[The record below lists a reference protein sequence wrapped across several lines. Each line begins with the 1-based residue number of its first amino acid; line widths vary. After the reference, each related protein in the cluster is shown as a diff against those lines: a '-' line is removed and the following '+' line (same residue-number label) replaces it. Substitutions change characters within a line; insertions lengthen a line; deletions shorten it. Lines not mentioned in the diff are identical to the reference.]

1 MSCLFTKKYEM
12 NAPVKKW
19 SLLLLAAA
27 FEACFPA
34 SAAETDAVSHST
46 QQCARAGALL
56 SVAGALHL
64 PGEQSERKVF
74 GMNVGWRFFKGPEA
88 PEGVYSPGF
97 DDSKWARV
105 NLPHGLEVLPEEA
118 SGGVNYR
125 GKAWYR
131 KTFTAPRELQGRR
144 NTLYFEGIMGRSEIW
159 VNGHRAVEHFGG
171 YLPVII
177 DLEPWLVPG
186 KKNVV
191 VVMAD
196 NADDASYPPGKP
208 QDHLD
213 FSYFGGIYRDVYL
226 LSTGQV
232 YITDPNEVDTVAGGG
247 IFFHTET
254 LDAEKGLA
262 TALVKVQVTNGT
274 QEQRAV
280 QVCAAMKD
288 ARGKEIARAAEPL
301 ELPTG
306 QRGEVLLRM
315 NMAGIKAWS
324 PDEPNL
330 YRLDVKVAENGEEE
344 AVVLDDR
351 TLAVGLRTICLDGKG
366 LTLNGALY
374 PEKLIGGNRH
384 QDFAT
389 LGNAVPNNLQEQDA
403 VKLRRAGMRVIRSA
417 HYPLDP
423 AFMDACD
430 RLGLFVIVAT
440 PGWQFWGQGPFA
452 ERVFSDIRQMV
463 RRDRNRPCIL
473 MWEPILNETHYP
485 ADFAQKA
492 HDAVCEEYPYS
503 GCYSACDSVAEGGAP
518 YEVIYAHPV
527 TGDKLWSIRK
537 RTDDKPYFTREF
549 GDNVDDWSAQN
560 STSRAARRWGEVP
573 MLVQAIHYL
582 KTPFSYTTL
591 ETLNAAPPYHFGA
604 CLWHPFDHQRG
615 YHSDPFYGGILDA
628 FRQPKT
634 AYYAFMSQR
643 PVRSANVLGSG
654 PMVYIANE
662 CTPFSPADVTVFS
675 NCDSVR
681 LSVNGVFFAEQW
693 IRSDAKGLRHAPAV
707 FSGAWDFMESK
718 RLARDGK
725 ESAVKIVAEGI
736 IDGKVVATHEAR
748 PARRPEKIRLRLDVE
763 EGQEPVANGSDV
775 IPVIA
780 EVTDHR
786 GIVKRLNDE
795 EIVFTVEGPAELM
808 TDAPDGTLT
817 RAVAWGTAPAL
828 VRPATRPGKV
838 TVRASVRHA
847 GAQKPVSGSLS
858 FETQPDG
865 MDKLFD
871 EDAVGHAA
879 SAARQGDS
887 GKRPASEKE
896 RSLRDELEKTRAEL
910 NRLRN
915 EQVGQQQ
922 THFE

>member
-1 MSCLFTKKYEM
+1 M
-12 NAPVKKW
+12 NAPVKEW
-19 SLLLLAAA
+19 SLLLLIAA
-27 FEACFPA
+27 FGVCQPA
-34 SAAETDAVSHST
+34 NAAGADAVTHAT
-46 QQCARAGALL
+46 QPCALASSESR
-56 SVAGALHL
+56 SVAGALYL
-64 PGEQSERKVF
+64 PGAPSARKVF
-74 GMNVGWRFFKGPEA
+74 GMNVGWRFHKGAQA
-88 PEGVYSPGF
+88 PEGVYSSDF
-97 DDSKWARV
+97 DDSTWARV

-131 KTFTAPRELQGRR
+131 KTFVAPQELRGRR
-144 NTLYFEGIMGRSEIW
+144 NTLYFEGVMGKSEIW
-159 VNGHRAVEHFGG
+159 VNGSKAAEHFGG
-171 YLPVII
+171 YLPIVV
-177 DLEPWLVPG
+177 DLESWLVPG
-186 KKNVV
+186 GKNVV
-191 VVMAD
+191 VVMTD

-226 LSTGQV
+226 LSTGRV
-232 YITDPNEVDTVAGGG
+232 HITDPNEAGTVAGGG

-254 LDAEKGLA
+254 LDVDKGTA
-262 TALVKVQVTNGT
+262 TALVKVQVANGT
-274 QEQRAV
+274 QEQRTV
-280 QVCAAMKD
+280 QVYAALQE
-288 ARGKEIARAAEPL
+288 AAGKEIARVAGPL
-301 ELPTG
+301 ELPAG
-306 QRGEVLLRM
+306 QRGELQLRL
-315 NMAGIKAWS
+315 NVSGIKAWS
-324 PDEPNL
+324 PEEPHL
-330 YRLDVKVAENGEEE
+330 YRLEVKIAENENEG
-344 AVVLDDR
+344 AGVLDDR
-351 TLAVGLRTICLDGKG
+351 TLAVGLRTIRLDGKG
-366 LTLNGALY
+366 LTLNGSIY

-403 VKLRRAGMRVIRSA
+403 VKLRRTGMRVIRCA
-417 HYPLDP
+417 HYPMDP

-440 PGWQFWGQGPFA
+440 PGWQFWGHCPFA

-492 HDAVCEEYPYS
+492 HDTVREEYPYS
-503 GCYSACDSVAEGGAP
+503 GCYSACDSVAKGGGP
-518 YEVIYAHPV
+518 YEVLYAHPV
-527 TGDKLWSIRK
+527 TGDKHWSIRE

-549 GDNVDDWSAQN
+549 GDNVDDWSAHN

-573 MLVQAIHYL
+573 MLVQAMHYL
-582 KTPFSYTTL
+582 KTPFPYTTV
-591 ETLNAAPPYHFGA
+591 ETVNAAPPYHFGA

-615 YHSDPFYGGILDA
+615 YHPDPFYGGILDA

-643 PVRSANVLGSG
+643 PVQSANALGSG

-662 CTPFSPADVTVFS
+662 CTAFSPADVTVFS

-681 LSVNGVFFAEQW
+681 LSVNGEFLAEQR
-693 IRSDAKGLRHAPAV
+693 ILSHTNGLKHEPAV
-707 FSGAWDFMESK
+707 FSDAWDFMENK
-718 RLARDGK
+718 RLDRDGK
-725 ESAVKIVAEGI
+725 ESAVKLVAEGI
-736 IDGKVVATHEAR
+736 VDGKVVATHEVR
-748 PARRPEKIRLRLDVE
+748 PSRRAEKIRLRLDVE

-775 IPVIA
+775 VPVIA
-780 EVTDHR
+780 EVTDRR
-786 GIVKRLNDE
+786 GTVKRLNNE
-795 EIVFTVEGPAELM
+795 EILFTVEGSAELV

-828 VRPATRPGKV
+828 VRPATRPGMV
-838 TVRASVRHA
+838 TVRASVLHA
-847 GAQKPVSGSLS
+847 GSQKPVSGSLS
-858 FETQPDG
+858 FETRPDG
-865 MDKLFD
+865 VKQLFD

-879 SAARQGDS
+879 ATATREDS
-887 GKRPASEKE
+887 GKQPVSENE
-896 RSLRDELEKTRAEL
+896 RNLRDELEKTRAEL